1 MTTRATIGTLT
12 AAASAPRRD
21 TAHHWHLV
29 IVCILAGA
37 FLLAVAVY
45 GFDYYTLGATARPL
59 SPKHAMLRPSGS
71 IGIKLG
77 MLGTALFF
85 GIYFYYFRKHW
96 GWLRNLGTTKHW
108 LDMHIVM
115 GVTAPLVIAFHSAF
129 KFRGIAGMAFW
140 IMVAVALSGVV
151 GRYLYGQIPRH
162 LNAAELSWQ
171 ELQQERDRLTAQL
184 ASQKIFTEAQV
195 TWAFRFPTVSHV
207 KHLSAIS
214 ALVYMFW
221 LDLIRPF
228 RVAALRRRALG
239 FFGILVTLG
248 GLFPSGRYEIERVIR
263 TARHQATLTK
273 RMLFLSRTQQVFQL
287 WHVVHRPFSYAFV
300 VLALLH
306 IATAMLLGYL

>member
-1 MTTRATIGTLT
+1 MTTRATLGTLT
-12 AAASAPRRD
+12 ATASAPRREA
-21 TAHHWHLV
+21 AHHRR
-29 IVCILAGA
+29 IAIACILAGA

-45 GFDYYTLGATARPL
+45 GFDYYTLGAAARPL
-59 SPKHAMLRPSGS
+59 SAKHAMLRPSGA

-85 GIYFYYFRKHW
+85 GIYLYYFRKRW
-96 GWLRNLGTTKHW
+96 GWLHSFGTTKHW

-115 GVTAPLVIAFHSAF
+115 GITAPMVIAFHSAF

-140 IMVAVALSGVV
+140 IMVAVAMSGVV
-151 GRYLYGQIPRH
+151 GRYLYAQIPRH

-184 ASQKIFTEAQV
+184 ASQKIFTELQV
-195 TWAFRFPTVSHV
+195 AWAFRFPAMNHV

-221 LDLIRPF
+221 LDLVRPF
-228 RVAALRRRALG
+228 RVARLRRRALG
-239 FFGILVTLG
+239 FFGILLTLG
-248 GLFPSGRYEIERVIR
+248 GLFPSGHRELERVIR
-263 TARHQATLTK
+263 SARQQASLTK

-287 WHVVHRPFSYAFV
+287 WHVIHRPFSYAFV